1 MNNQVPVIAID
12 GPGGSGK
19 STIAKLVAERFGWH
33 RLDSGALYR
42 LIAYKAQEQAVE
54 ADDTDAL
61 VAIARSLHASF
72 VTGPMQQELILLEDE
87 DVTDAIRTE
96 QCGNAASVISPI
108 AAVREALVEVQRAYR
123 RHPGLV
129 AEGRDMGTVIFA
141 DAELKI
147 FLTASPGERARRRHN
162 QLKGKGIDVSLAA
175 LSREIA
181 ERDKRDAGREVA
193 PLKPSP
199 EAEMLDTTSLGIE
212 QVVDTIVNLAG
223 VATSGASQK

>member
-19 STIAKLVAERFGWH
+19 STIAKLVAERLGWH

-42 LIAYKAQEQAVE
+42 LIAYKAQVQAVE

-61 VAIARSLHASF
+61 VAIARSLHVSF

-181 ERDKRDAGREVA
+181 ERDKRDAGRKVA